1 MAGVTIDPGLA
12 GFSAEPQQTEPQ
24 QAIGGGVAID
34 PSMVDFSASQQQ
46 ASQPTAE
53 APSGFKK
60 GLSDPL
66 YAISQIVA
74 KGMAQLPESM
84 TVNGIPVAR
93 AGRYF
98 NEQFVPQKESDY
110 QLQRSAAGETGFDY
124 GRMGGNLTSGL
135 LPGAAITKGV
145 GLIAPASR
153 VAQSFIGGGVSSG
166 LLTPVESSTDFAA
179 NKAQQVMLGAGLGYG
194 LDKTIGAFIS
204 PAMTAAAQKMKDLGV
219 QLTPGQAFGGMTQKV
234 EDALAKLPVVG
245 YTARQAQ
252 GRALQ
257 DFNTGVINDALSDV
271 GKTLPKGVT
280 GREAVKYMN
289 TEIGKSYDDVLPK
302 INVAPTLD
310 IYQKIGSTLS
320 AAQNE
325 LTPEFNKRL
334 TDYVE
339 RNITNPLAKGNLSG
353 MDFKRIDSQLGKFI
367 ATYGIKG
374 GDDGLYADA
383 LKNVQ
388 MALRDNVKAINPAD
402 AKLVEAAN
410 AAWAKKLRIEGAAG
424 YLSGE
429 AGQFTPAQLQAA
441 SKALNATARKG
452 GFSRGD
458 AVMQDVAEQGM
469 TSLGGG
475 PIKPTQL
482 GGGLEFGV
490 GGAGIGA
497 SLVGGSLPL
506 TAALPLIPMAG
517 YSAIPQSAFNALM
530 MSARPSVA
538 PAIRQQVP
546 AAMSPSM
553 VGELRRDENIPRIE
567 LRGMAR

>member
-1 MAGVTIDPGLA
+1 MAGITIEPSLA
-12 GFSAEPQQTEPQ
+12 GFSSAPQQTESQ
-24 QAIGGGVAID
+24 QTGIGGVVID
-34 PSMVDFSASQQQ
+34 PSLMAPIQETTQPVTRSQG
-46 ASQPTAE
+46 
-53 APSGFKK
+53 PSGFMQ
-60 GLSDPL
+60 GLSDPV
-66 YAISQIVA
+66 YGISQIIA
-74 KGMAQLPESM
+74 KGLEMLPESARLG
-84 TVNGIPVAR
+84 NRPIAASAR
-93 AGRYF
+93 AF
-98 NEQFVPQKESDY
+98 SENVIPQRESNY
-110 QLQRSAAGETGFDY
+110 QLQREAAGETGFDY
-124 GRMGGNLTSGL
+124 GRMGGNVASGL
-135 LPGAAITKGV
+135 LPGMAITKGA

-153 VAQSFIGGGVSSG
+153 TAQSLIGGGVSSG

-179 NKAQQVMLGAGLGYG
+179 NKAQQVLLGAGLGYG
-194 LDKTIGAFIS
+194 VDKTIGAVIS

-219 QLTPGQAFGGMTQKV
+219 SLTPGQAFGGMTQTI
-234 EDALAKLPVVG
+234 EDLLAKLPVVG
-245 YTARQAQ
+245 ATARQAQ

-289 TEIGKSYDDVLPK
+289 TEISKSYDDVLPK

-310 IYQKIGSTLS
+310 IYQKIGSTLQS
-320 AAQNE
+320 AQDE

-334 TDYVE
+334 NDYVE
-339 RNITNPLAKGNLSG
+339 RNIINPLANRNLTG
-353 MDFKRIDSQLGKFI
+353 IEFKRIDSQLGKFI
-367 ATYGIKG
+367 STYGIKG

-388 MALRDNVKAINPAD
+388 MALRDNVKAINPD
-402 AKLVEAAN
+402 DSKLVEAAN

-458 AVMQDVAEQGM
+458 AVMQDVAEQGI
-469 TSLGGG
+469 TSLGSG
-475 PIKPTQL
+475 PVKSTQL
-482 GGGLEFGV
+482 GGGLEFGA

-497 SLVGGSLPL
+497 ALAGGSLPL

-517 YSAIPQSAFNALM
+517 YSRIPQAAFNALM
-530 MSARPSVA
+530 TSGRPSIA

-546 AAMSPSM
+546 AAMSPGIT
-553 VGELRRDENIPRIE
+553 GELGRDQNIPRIE